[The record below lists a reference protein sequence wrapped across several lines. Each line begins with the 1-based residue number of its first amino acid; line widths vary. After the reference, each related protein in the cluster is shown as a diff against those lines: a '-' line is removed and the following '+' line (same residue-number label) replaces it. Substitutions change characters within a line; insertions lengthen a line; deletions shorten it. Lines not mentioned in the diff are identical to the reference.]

1 MIPEGPFLWY
11 LNRVTGVTLLVLL
24 TVSVVLGVLSL
35 GGRPGGRLPAFVS
48 QHLHRNAALLS
59 VVALVVHVAT
69 AVADEFVD
77 IRWWH
82 AFVPFAATYERT
94 WMALGALALDAI
106 LIVVLTSALR
116 TRIPERAWRRVHY
129 LSWLAWVLG
138 VGHGVGMGTDLK
150 DPDAWALWSA
160 VPTAGCV
167 LAVLLAA
174 GVRLGRGRAGRPEPV
189 GAS

>member
-1 MIPEGPFLWY
+1 MSDGPLLWY
-11 LNRVTGVTLLVLL
+11 LSRATGVTLLLLL

-77 IRWWH
+77 IRWWD
-82 AFVPFAATYERT
+82 AFVPFGASYERT
-94 WMALGALALDAI
+94 WMALGALALD
-106 LIVVLTSALR
+106 LVLVVVVTSALR
-116 TRIPERAWRRVHY
+116 TRIPEPAWRRVHY
-129 LSWLAWVLG
+129 LSWGAWALG

-160 VPTAGCV
+160 LPTATCV
-167 LAVLLAA
+167 LAVLVAL
-174 GVRLGRGRAGRPEPV
+174 GVRLGRSETV
-189 GAS
+189 GAAS

>member
-24 TVSVVLGVLSL
+24 TVSVVLGVLAL
-35 GGRPGGRLPAFVS
+35 GGRSGGRLPAFVP
-48 QHLHRNAALLS
+48 QHLHRNVALLS

-82 AFVPFAATYERT
+82 AVVPFGATYERT

-106 LIVVLTSALR
+106 AAVVITSALR
-116 TRIPERAWRRVHY
+116 TRIRERTWRRVHL
-129 LSWLAWVLG
+129 LSWAAWALG
-138 VGHGVGMGTDLK
+138 VAHGVGMGTDLK
-150 DPDAWALWSA
+150 DPEDWALWSA
-160 VPTAGCV
+160 LPTAACV
-167 LAVLLAA
+167 LAVLLAV
-174 GVRLGRGRAGRPEPV
+174 GVRLGRGRAEPAGV
-189 GAS
+189 AS